1 MPVHL
6 EVIPAIWIRSWKLP
20 ENMILQLLKMLH
32 IHLELSTRENATG
45 AIGDFGSFSFHEV
58 KNITSCGEGGIVIT
72 NTPYG

>member
-1 MPVHL
+1 
-6 EVIPAIWIRSWKLP
+6 
-20 ENMILQLLKMLH
+20 MILQLLKMLH